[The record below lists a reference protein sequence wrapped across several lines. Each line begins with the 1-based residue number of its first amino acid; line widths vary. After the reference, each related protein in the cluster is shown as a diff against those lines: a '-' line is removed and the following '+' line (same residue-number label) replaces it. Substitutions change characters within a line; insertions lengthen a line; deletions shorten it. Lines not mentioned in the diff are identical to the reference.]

1 MAKRVEALVEPELL
15 VWARRKAGYTT
26 VEEAADKA
34 NVSIVNLEAWENGLA
49 RPSIPQLRKLAK
61 TYRRRIAV
69 FYLPEPPRD
78 FPPIKDYRVV
88 WGAEQEPLSPALL
101 AEIEQAHVRREIAID
116 LLTETGE
123 TPPRLRFNA
132 RVEDDPE
139 QVAARLRRAIG
150 IGADEQAAWDDDR
163 AGFNAWRFAIERIG
177 ALVLQMTT
185 VDRDEARGF
194 SIADWPLPVIVANN
208 SDPYVA
214 RSFTLIHE
222 FTHAALHESGI
233 CDLSDTARTE
243 RFCNHVAGAV
253 LVPAS
258 ALLGEQVVR
267 EHGGDSEW
275 SDAELKR
282 LAATYRVSREAVLRR
297 LLLLGRTDEQF
308 YAKKRREF
316 QAEREERAAK
326 QTPGEPTW
334 GPSPSTVAIVRAGHY
349 FARLVLTSH
358 SRGSITASDVADHLG
373 VRMKHVPSI
382 ERSVFPARG

>member
-1 MAKRVEALVEPELL
+1 MAKRVEALVEPDLL
-15 VWARRKAGYTT
+15 VWARKKAGYATI
-26 VEEAADKA
+26 EEAANKA
-34 NVSIVNLEAWENGLA
+34 DVSIVNLEAWENGAA

-61 TYRRRIAV
+61 AYRRRIAV

-88 WGAEQEPLSPALL
+88 WGVAREPPSPALL
-101 AEIEQAHVRREIAID
+101 AEIEQAQVRREIAID
-116 LLTETGE
+116 LLSETGE
-123 TPPRLRFNA
+123 MPPRLRMNA
-132 RVEDDPE
+132 RLEDDPE
-139 QVAARLRRAIG
+139 QVAARVRRAIG
-150 IGADEQAAWDDDR
+150 VDLDEQAAWNDDR
-163 AGFNAWRFAIERIG
+163 SGFNAWRFAIERIG
-177 ALVLQMTT
+177 VLVLQMTT

-194 SIADWPLPVIVANN
+194 SIADRPLPVVVANN

-233 CDLSDTARTE
+233 CDLGDGAHVE

-258 ALLGEQVVR
+258 SLLGEQTVR
-267 EHGGDSEW
+267 GHGGDPEW
-275 SDAELKR
+275 SDAELRR
-282 LAATYRVSREAVLRR
+282 LAAAYRVSRETVLRR

-316 QAEREERAAK
+316 QSERNQRAAK
-326 QTPGEPTW
+326 ETTGDTTF
-334 GPSPSTVAIVRAGHY
+334 GPLPSTIAVVRAGHY

-358 SRGSITASDVADHLG
+358 SRGTITASDVADYLG
-373 VRMKHVPSI
+373 VRMKHIPSI
-382 ERSVFPARG
+382 ERNVFPARG